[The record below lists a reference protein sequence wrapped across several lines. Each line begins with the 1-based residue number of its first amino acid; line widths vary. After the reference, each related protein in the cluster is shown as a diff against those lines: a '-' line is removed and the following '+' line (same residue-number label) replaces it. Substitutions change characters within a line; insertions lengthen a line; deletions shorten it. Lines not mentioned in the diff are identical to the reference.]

1 MMHRAR
7 CASNWPSCG
16 SVIEL
21 RTANAELRE
30 QLTAGHVTATWECKY
45 HVVFTP
51 KYRKKLLSAK

>member
-30 QLTAGHVTATWECKY
+30 QLTAGHVTE
-45 HVVFTP
+45 
-51 KYRKKLLSAK
+51 LLPLRSHRAN